1 MSVSPAEPA
10 NAPGRAPATAVGQVT
25 AVVLGGGGQDALARA
40 AGVRAK
46 ALVPFG
52 GKPLACYVLEAL
64 YTTPAVRDILYVGT
78 PPTAEVRGLE
88 PGATFLES
96 FQRGVRAALEGR
108 PRRILVLTA
117 DLPWLSSAAIEA
129 FLARSP
135 DAALVYPVITEAAAK
150 AQFPAQ
156 RRTFVKLKE
165 GRFTGGNLMLLE
177 PAVVPALVPFI
188 GRAYAGRKNPLVLAQ
203 LFGVDFI
210 LRLLLGRL
218 GLAAI
223 EARAERI
230 LGHTVRAVV
239 TEHACIGADVDKP
252 EHLSVPA
259 ARSA

>member
-1 MSVSPAEPA
+1 MTAFST
-10 NAPGRAPATAVGQVT
+10 APVATSEQVT
-25 AVVLGGGGQDALARA
+25 AVVLGGGGEDALSRA
-40 AGVRAK
+40 AGVSAK

-64 YTTPAVRDILYVGT
+64 RATPAVGDVLYVGA
-78 PPTAEVRGLE
+78 PPPAADVAVLE

-108 PRRILVLTA
+108 PGRILVLSA
-117 DLPWLSSAAIEA
+117 DLPWLSPAAIEA
-129 FLARSP
+129 FLALSP

-150 AQFPAQ
+150 AQFPTQ

-188 GRAYAGRKNPLVLAQ
+188 GRAYAGRKNPLLLAQ

-210 LRLLLGRL
+210 VRLLLGRL
-218 GLAAI
+218 GLTAI

-230 LGHTVRAVV
+230 LGHKVRAVV
-239 TEHACIGADVDKP
+239 TEHASIGADVDKP
-252 EHLSVPA
+252 EHLDVLGQGA
-259 ARSA
+259 